1 MGKQPGKD
9 GFLGDAAVA
18 DDANLLDGQLILGE
32 GRMGADSQCEHEQE
46 AASERER
53 RADSKH
59 GLEIRA
65 VREMEVCLIFTG
77 LEPCGEHKC
86 WCVPKIGFTGR
97 ICTPSLLKNLVL
109 PQGKNDFNI
118 PATKALSSGPRRV

>member
-1 MGKQPGKD
+1 MGKQAGED

-18 DDANLLDGQLILGE
+18 DDANLLDCVGTLGK
-32 GRMGADSQCEHEQE
+32 GRTGADQ
-46 AASERER
+46 AAPTPNRMR
-53 RADSKH
+53 CPGAKH
-59 GLEIRA
+59 GSGPAR

-77 LEPCGEHKC
+77 LEPCDEHKC

-109 PQGKNDFNI
+109 PQGKIDYI
-118 PATKALSSGPRRV
+118 